1 MTFKSFIIKNINKF
15 LNIYDYSL
23 SKNKKNF
30 DIYKYKN
37 YEEYKKIQIETNY
50 RKIDRVFADDRT
62 LKLIIDEIKSNFSGQ
77 KVLGICHGTRNGYEQ
92 KFFIDNL
99 DCEIIGT
106 EISDNAEKFKNTI
119 MWDFHDRK
127 KEWENKFNFLYSNS
141 LDQSFN
147 PDEALEVWFG
157 QIIKNGIMI
166 IEHSDT
172 SFESSLTD
180 PFSVDQ
186 YYFSY
191 FLSKKF
197 SFKASIK
204 IIETTKPQKKRNGE
218 NIKIWLYIIKKL
230 I

>member
-1 MTFKSFIIKNINKF
+1 MTFKSFIIQNINKF

-30 DIYKYKN
+30 EIYKYKN
-37 YEEYKKIQIETNY
+37 YEEYKNIQIETNY

-62 LKLIIDEIKSNFSGQ
+62 LKLIIDEIKSNFLAQ

-106 EISDNAEKFKNTI
+106 EISDNAEKFKHTI
-119 MWDFHDRK
+119 MWDFHDGK

-147 PDEALEVWFG
+147 PDQALDVWFS

-172 SFESSLTD
+172 SFESSITD

>member
-1 MTFKSFIIKNINKF
+1 MTFKSFIIRNINKL
-15 LNIYDYSL
+15 LNIYNFSL

-30 DIYKYKN
+30 DIYKYKD

-50 RKIDRVFADDRT
+50 RKIDRVFADDKT
-62 LKLIIDEIKSNFSGQ
+62 LKLIIDEIKNNFSDQ
-77 KVLGICHGTRNGYEQ
+77 MIFGICHGTRNGYEQ

-99 DCEIIGT
+99 DCEVVGT

-141 LDQSFN
+141 LDQSYK
-147 PDEALEVWFG
+147 PLEALEVWFS

-172 SFESSLTD
+172 SFESSITD

-191 FLSKKF
+191 LLNKKF
-197 SFKASIK
+197 SFRASIK
-204 IIETTKPQKKRNGE
+204 IIETIKPQKKRNGE

-230 I
+230 N

>member
-1 MTFKSFIIKNINKF
+1 
-15 LNIYDYSL
+15 
-23 SKNKKNF
+23 
-30 DIYKYKN
+30 
-37 YEEYKKIQIETNY
+37 
-50 RKIDRVFADDRT
+50 
-62 LKLIIDEIKSNFSGQ
+62 
-77 KVLGICHGTRNGYEQ
+77 
-92 KFFIDNL
+92 
-99 DCEIIGT
+99 
-106 EISDNAEKFKNTI
+106 
-119 MWDFHDRK
+119 MWDFHDGK
-127 KEWENKFNFLYSNS
+127 KEWENNFNFLYSNS

-147 PDEALEVWFG
+147 PDQALDVWFS

-172 SFESSLTD
+172 SFESSITD

>member
-1 MTFKSFIIKNINKF
+1 MTFKSFIIRNINKL
-15 LNIYDYSL
+15 LNIYNFSL

-30 DIYKYKN
+30 DIYKYKD

-50 RKIDRVFADDRT
+50 RKIDRVFADDKT
-62 LKLIIDEIKSNFSGQ
+62 LKLIIDEIKNNFSDQ
-77 KVLGICHGTRNGYEQ
+77 MIFGICHGTRNGYEQ

-99 DCEIIGT
+99 NCEVVGT

-141 LDQSFN
+141 LDQSYK
-147 PDEALEVWFG
+147 PLEALEVWFS

-172 SFESSLTD
+172 SFESSITD

-191 FLSKKF
+191 LLNKKF
-197 SFKASIK
+197 SFRASIK
-204 IIETTKPQKKRNGE
+204 IIETIKPQKKRNGE

-230 I
+230 N